1 MKLFKNKV
9 GRPSN
14 ADIRKKRV
22 FYTCIIFLAI
32 LLVGVGFLLTSR
44 YINKTLGAVKRREC
58 VMPYARK
65 NCYDKKNQ
73 TIKKVQQMLKTLKY
87 YKGSA
92 RGKFNLSTYNAVK
105 KFQKSQKIERDGII
119 GPDTLRRIAK
129 KAKVKYFVIK
139 FDKNGGSGELNSSY
153 NNELVVINGIPT
165 KLPSVKLNR
174 SNHEHVGYFAVTK
187 AKDGQK
193 YYYGG
198 FSPENGGKST
208 GAYSVSEIG
217 GRKFYSYLYKPG
229 TSVSATG
236 WENGQVIT
244 FKAAYCKAGAYYDT
258 NKSKCIVKSTGP
270 DDSSAYYLTPEQ
282 ELILKASV
290 CQENSG
296 SYESAKAVI
305 DTMMNRVDNKCF
317 PNTLWEVLTAKNQF
331 EAYEAGHY
339 KRRISNGKLKSE
351 CKNAEKAVNDALK
364 NPSNRSH
371 KYLCFSFYTS
381 SSSYKIVD
389 GIYYSNACVHYSCL
403 N

>member
-14 ADIRKKRV
+14 ADIRKKRI
-22 FYTCIIFLAI
+22 FYACIVFLAV
-32 LLVGVGFLLTSR
+32 LLVGVGFLLTSK
-44 YINKTLGAVKRREC
+44 YINKTLGAVSKREC
-58 VMPYARK
+58 LMPYTRK

-92 RGKFNLSTYNAVK
+92 SGKFNLSTYNAVK
-105 KFQKSQKIERDGII
+105 KFQRAQKIEQDGNI

-165 KLPSVKLNR
+165 KLSSVKLSR

-187 AKDGQK
+187 AKNGQK

-198 FSPENGGKST
+198 FLPENGGKST

-217 GRKFYSYLYKPG
+217 SKRFYSYLYKSG
-229 TSVSATG
+229 AKVSETG

-244 FKAAYCKAGAYYDT
+244 FKAAYCKAGTYYDT
-258 NKSKCIVKSTGP
+258 NKSKYVVKSTGL
-270 DDSSAYYLTPEQ
+270 DESSPYYLTPEQ

-317 PNTLWEVLTAKNQF
+317 SNSLWGVLTESNQF
-331 EAYEAGHY
+331 EAYGAGHY
-339 KRRISNGKLKSE
+339 TRRISNGKLKSE
-351 CKNAEKAVNDALK
+351 CKNAEKAVKDALK
-364 NPSNRSH
+364 TPSNRSY
-371 KYLCFSFYTS
+371 KYLCFSFGAS
-381 SSSYKIVD
+381 GEHKIID
-389 GIYYSNACVHYSCL
+389 GIYYSNACVHYTCV